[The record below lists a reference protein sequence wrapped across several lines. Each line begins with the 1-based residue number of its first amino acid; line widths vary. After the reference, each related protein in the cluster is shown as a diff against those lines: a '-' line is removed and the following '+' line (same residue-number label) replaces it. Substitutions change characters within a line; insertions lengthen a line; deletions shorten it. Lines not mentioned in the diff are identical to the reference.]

1 MAAKIEASTGRGS
14 EALPEK
20 QQELMKKAVRLEW
33 ITLIFKVVTIPLV
46 GLVAGQSQA
55 MRTAWYED
63 ILELLPPIAFLIAA
77 RQIRR
82 EPSAKHPYGHHRSI
96 GIGHLVAATALF
108 AMGIYLLID
117 SAMSLIE
124 GERPPIGTVVLFG
137 HSVWL
142 GWLMMIVMVVSAL
155 GPVIL
160 GRRKLRLVE
169 DFPDKVL
176 YADADMNKADWMTA
190 VATIIGLLGVGYGFW
205 WMDAAT
211 AMAVSVSI
219 IHDGVSNLR
228 SAVGGLTD
236 ARPTDIHGKKHGAID
251 KAVNAAE
258 AEPWVRQAAGR
269 FRDMGHVLHAEIFV
283 VPEGDGGA
291 TLSNLVHLRE
301 QLEEMDY
308 QLHDV
313 VVVPVERI
321 PHYLRK
327 D

>member
-1 MAAKIEASTGRGS
+1 MAAKTEASTGRGH
-14 EALPEK
+14 EALPDTQRK
-20 QQELMKKAVRLEW
+20 LMAKAVRLEW
-33 ITLIFKVVTIPLV
+33 ITLLFKVVTIPLV
-46 GLVAGQSQA
+46 GVVAGQSQA

-82 EPSAKHPYGHHRSI
+82 EPDLQHPYGHHRSI

-108 AMGIYLLID
+108 AMGVYLLID
-117 SAMSLIE
+117 SALSLLG

-137 HSVWL
+137 HSIWL
-142 GWLMMIVMVVSAL
+142 GWLMMIVMFVSAL

-160 GRRKLRLVE
+160 GRMKLRLVE
-169 DFPDKVL
+169 DLPDKVL

-190 VATIIGLLGVGYGFW
+190 VATIVGLLGVGYGLW

-219 IHDGVSNLR
+219 IHDGVTNLR

-236 ARPTDIHGKKHGAID
+236 AQPKDVHGKKHGAID
-251 KAVNAAE
+251 KAINAA
-258 AEPWVRQAAGR
+258 ASEPWVQQAAGR
-269 FRDMGHVLHAEIFV
+269 FRDMGHVLHAEVFV
-283 VPEGDGGA
+283 VPVDNNAA
-291 TLSNLVHLRE
+291 TLDNLAALRTR
-301 QLEEMDY
+301 LEDMDY

-313 VVVPVERI
+313 VVIPVESI
-321 PHYLRK
+321 PHYLREG
-327 D
+327 